1 MVRQILKLDHLLLNI
16 RTLEFFGWVRVAHLF
31 SFLCCPIMCLRSEFR
46 VVMSVTISAEKTIFR
61 SYLPLVFCWRACV
74 LYTLFVFVC
83 VWWCPTHIGL
93 CFCFVFPRLVPLF
106 PVSLK
111 CPLLIVPSVFSNVYL
126 TNTSE
131 CPSFGGIFF

>member
-16 RTLEFFGWVRVAHLF
+16 RTLEFFGWVRVAHRF
-31 SFLCCPIMCLRSEFR
+31 SFLCCPIMSTFWVPCCDVRYDFCR
-46 VVMSVTISAEKTIFR
+46 KTIFR
-61 SYLPLVFCWRACV
+61 SYLPVVFCWRACV

-93 CFCFVFPRLVPLF
+93 CFCFVFPRLVPMF